1 MKISAIFE
9 QDTLIIEDDIELKL
23 NIILVSGPPLCL
35 SYLWVPGSVCTG
47 AAR

>member
-9 QDTLIIEDDIELKL
+9 QDTFFIEDDIELKL

-35 SYLWVPGSVCTG
+35 SYLWGLGSVCTG
-47 AAR
+47 VAR